1 MLESLAPSN
10 ACSPM
15 YSKPSGNVMD
25 ERDLALL
32 KVYEPIPLRV
42 EGNETEVTEDM
53 PRSFLK

>member
-25 ERDLALL
+25 ERDLALS
-32 KVYEPIPLRV
+32 KAYEPMPFSV
-42 EGNETEVTEDM
+42 DGNDTDVTEEM
-53 PRSFLK
+53 PR